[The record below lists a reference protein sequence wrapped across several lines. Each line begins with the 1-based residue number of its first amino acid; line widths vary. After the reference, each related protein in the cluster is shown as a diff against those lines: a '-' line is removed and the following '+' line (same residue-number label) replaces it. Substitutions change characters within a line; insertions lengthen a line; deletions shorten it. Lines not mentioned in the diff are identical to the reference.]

1 MIRIRY
7 ISVII
12 NVHRPIF
19 ITAGLIT
26 HTHIYQWYTRERER
40 EREKGQGRMDGWT
53 DGQTDIDIQM
63 TYTFTL
69 NIILSRNY

>member
-7 ISVII
+7 ISDII

-40 EREKGQGRMDGWT
+40 ERERGRGGWM
-53 DGQTDIDIQM
+53 DGQTANSHRYTNDI
-63 TYTFTL
+63 YFYFE
-69 NIILSRNY
+69 NSFK

>member
-7 ISVII
+7 ISDII

-19 ITAGLIT
+19 ITAGNPYSYLSMV
-26 HTHIYQWYTRERER
+26 YQRERER
-40 EREKGQGRMDGWT
+40 ERRGRGGWM

-69 NIILSRNY
+69 KIVLSRTY